1 VTEPA
6 TRTSDMTRKTAL
18 ERAASHFDDGTF
30 VANLARL
37 VAVPTESQ
45 ELRGSPWLAAYLTEY
60 MRPALEHM
68 GFVCEVLVNP
78 APAGPLLLG
87 ERIEDPDL
95 PTVLIYGHGDVVRG
109 LDEAWAE
116 GLSPWTLRERD
127 GRLYGRGV
135 ADSKGQHAIILAA
148 LAIVLAARG
157 RLGFNC
163 KFLIETAEEVGS
175 PGLRQICESNKERL
189 AADLLLASDGPRLAP
204 DQPTIFLGSRG
215 ALTFDL
221 LVNLRQSGHHSGN
234 WGGLLANPAV
244 ILAHAI
250 AQLISRRGQILV
262 PELKPRQIPASVQR
276 ALAAIVLEPAEGD
289 PVPDSDW
296 GEPGLSAAEKV
307 FGWSSFEILAG
318 SAGTPD
324 NPVNAVPPRAFA
336 RCQVRY
342 TVDAHPEA
350 FVPAIRRQLDAA
362 GFGEV
367 EVRLAETEIFP
378 ATRTDPEHRWVHFAK
393 RSIER
398 TTGKAP
404 AILPNAGGTL
414 PNDCFADIL
423 GLPTIWIPHSHRGC
437 QQHAPNEHALPAVLR
452 EGLLI
457 MTGLFADLG
466 KPESNG

>member
-1 VTEPA
+1 
-6 TRTSDMTRKTAL
+6 
-18 ERAASHFDDGTF
+18 
-30 VANLARL
+30 
-37 VAVPTESQ
+37 
-45 ELRGSPWLAAYLTEY
+45 
-60 MRPALEHM
+60 
-68 GFVCEVLVNP
+68 
-78 APAGPLLLG
+78 
-87 ERIEDPDL
+87 
-95 PTVLIYGHGDVVRG
+95 
-109 LDEAWAE
+109 
-116 GLSPWTLRERD
+116 
-127 GRLYGRGV
+127 
-135 ADSKGQHAIILAA
+135 
-148 LAIVLAARG
+148 VLAARG